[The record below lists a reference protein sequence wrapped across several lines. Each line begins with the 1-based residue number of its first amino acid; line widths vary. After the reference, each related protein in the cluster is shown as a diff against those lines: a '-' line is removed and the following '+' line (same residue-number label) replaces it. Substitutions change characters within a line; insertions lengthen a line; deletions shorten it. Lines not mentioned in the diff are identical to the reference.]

1 MLFRNKSKERNN
13 GASVRL
19 ASYTVLGVV
28 ATVFS
33 SSVFPP
39 VFTSQTS
46 RALINAPIIPLTT
59 PISGVVKLSDD
70 KGKAT
75 IENDKVDKT
84 TLIGLKVQ
92 LAALDNEM
100 RQKNSIVGD
109 YASRIEDLNKDL
121 SSQQAALLIRTQSD
135 LAAAEAALQMVTYST
150 RIAKA
155 EATRKQ
161 KLVAKGVY
169 FGIGDD
175 IADTIQLED
184 VKLQA
189 ARVAVDKLN
198 KEMSFARQ
206 GIYIGSDLQSLQNLQ
221 QEIRTRSADL
231 MQIQMQM
238 TTLETRRSEL
248 ETLASAEAARIERLT
263 RADLAIPAGTTLY
276 KPVAAT
282 GREVV
287 AGDTLAEALDCRNAF
302 VVAIFSERQAQ
313 ALSVGSRVKVNAD
326 GWNQEADGL
335 VERLVPRTTE
345 RVDLDYA
352 VPFPPTER
360 RELYAFI
367 RVDGANQQKL
377 ARDTACSVGT
387 WVSVSLPNEWLGKT
401 QDYVH
406 EASSSLLKLAQTSVD
421 ELPGVTEAT
430 WSLIETSRD
439 RVFDY
444 MGIRPAKQAR
454 QPQIAERL
462 PQQGVLPHQT
472 TASPSAA
479 KTVSRTQS

>member
-1 MLFRNKSKERNN
+1 MMFRNKDKEKHQ

-39 VFTSQTS
+39 VFTSQTN
-46 RALINAPIIPLTT
+46 RALINAPVIPLTT
-59 PISGVVKLSDD
+59 PISGVVKMSDNN
-70 KGKAT
+70 GNAAV
-75 IENDKVDKT
+75 ENDKVDNT

-92 LAALDNEM
+92 LAALDNEL
-100 RQKNSIVGD
+100 RQKNAIIGD
-109 YASRIEDLNKDL
+109 YAIRIDGLNGDLA
-121 SSQQAALLIRTQSD
+121 SQQAALLQRTESD
-135 LAAAEAALQMVTYST
+135 LEAAKAALQMVTYST

-155 EATRKQ
+155 EAARKQ

-175 IADTIQLED
+175 IVDTIQLED
-184 VKLQA
+184 TKLQA
-189 ARVAVDKLN
+189 AKVAVDKLN

-231 MQIQMQM
+231 LQIRMQM
-238 TTLETRRSEL
+238 TTMQTRRSKL
-248 ETLASAEAARIERLT
+248 ETLASAEAARIDRLT
-263 RADLAIPAGTTLY
+263 RADLAIPPGTTLY
-276 KPVAAT
+276 KPVAVT

-313 ALSVGSRVKVNAD
+313 ALSVGSRVKVNTDAWTQEVD
-326 GWNQEADGL
+326 GV

-360 RELYAFI
+360 RELYAYI
-367 RVDGANQQKL
+367 RMEGTAEGKFLDNGA
-377 ARDTACSVGT
+377 CPVGT
-387 WVSVSLPNEWLGKT
+387 WVSVSLPREWLGKT
-401 QDYVH
+401 RSYVQ
-406 EASSSLLKLAQTSVD
+406 EASASLFKFAAASVSEMPD
-421 ELPGVTEAT
+421 VRQAVWALV
-430 WSLIETSRD
+430 ETSRQTI
-439 RVFDY
+439 VEQ
-444 MGIRPAKQAR
+444 MGIEGKPRR
-454 QPQIAERL
+454 QPEIAG
-462 PQQGVLPHQT
+462 PAHQPDAVTQHSISGVD
-472 TASPSAA
+472 AA
-479 KTVSRTQS
+479 GKVSRTQS

>member
-1 MLFRNKSKERNN
+1 MLFRNRDKEVRQS
-13 GASVRL
+13 ASVKL

-39 VFTSQTS
+39 VFTSQTN
-46 RALINAPIIPLTT
+46 RALINAPVIPLTT
-59 PISGVVKLSDD
+59 PISGVVKISD
-70 KGKAT
+70 KNGKAA
-75 IENDKVDKT
+75 IENDKVDNT

-92 LAALDNEM
+92 LAALDNEL
-100 RQKNSIVGD
+100 RQKNGIIGD
-109 YASRIEDLNKDL
+109 YASRIDDLNRDL
-121 SSQQAALLIRTQSD
+121 ASQQAALLQRTESD
-135 LAAAEAALQMVTYST
+135 LQAANAALQMVTYST

-161 KLVAKGVY
+161 KLMAKGMY
-169 FGIGDD
+169 SGIGED

-184 VKLQA
+184 TKLQA
-189 ARVAVDKLN
+189 AKVAVDKLT
-198 KEMSFARQ
+198 KEMNFARQ

-231 MQIQMQM
+231 LQIRMQM
-238 TTLETRRSEL
+238 TTMQTRKSEL
-248 ETLASAEAARIERLT
+248 ETLASAESARIERLT
-263 RADLAIPAGTTLY
+263 RADLAIPPGTTLY

-313 ALSVGSRVKVNAD
+313 ALSVGSRVKVSSDAWAEESD
-326 GWNQEADGL
+326 GV

-360 RELYAFI
+360 RELYAYI
-367 RVDGANQQKL
+367 RMDSRAQEKL
-377 ARDTACSVGT
+377 TENGACSVGT
-387 WVSVSLPNEWLGKT
+387 WVSVSLPREWLGKT
-401 QDYVH
+401 RNYVH
-406 EASSSLLKLAQTSVD
+406 EASASLFQFAKTSVS
-421 ELPGVTEAT
+421 ELPDVRQAA
-430 WSLIETSRD
+430 WALIETSRD
-439 RVFDY
+439 TLSAHT
-444 MGIRPAKQAR
+444 GI
-454 QPQIAERL
+454 EW
-462 PQQGVLPHQT
+462 PQQRPDVPGRAHQPDIIT
-472 TASPSAA
+472 QHPFGNTDATGKAP
-479 KTVSRTQS
+479 RTQS

>member
-1 MLFRNKSKERNN
+1 MLFRNKPDAKYK

-59 PISGVVKLSDD
+59 PISGVVKTSNDR
-70 KGKAT
+70 GGAT
-75 IENDKVDKT
+75 IENDKVDNT

-100 RQKNSIVGD
+100 RQKNSIVSD
-109 YASRIEDLNKDL
+109 YASRIDDLNRDL
-121 SSQQAALLIRTQSD
+121 SSQQAALLLRTESD
-135 LAAAEAALQMVTYST
+135 LEAAEAALQMVTYST

-155 EATRKQ
+155 EAARKQ
-161 KLVAKGVY
+161 KLVDKGV
-169 FGIGDD
+169 FQGISED

-184 VKLQA
+184 TKLKA
-189 ARVAVDKLN
+189 ARVAVNKLN
-198 KEMSFARQ
+198 KDMTFARQ

-221 QEIRTRSADL
+221 QEIRTRTADL
-231 MQIQMQM
+231 MQVRMQM

-248 ETLASAEAARIERLT
+248 ETLATTEASRIDRLT
-263 RADLAIPAGTTLY
+263 HADLAIPPGTTLY

-313 ALSVGSRVKVNAD
+313 ALSVGSRVKVDA
-326 GWNQEADGL
+326 GSWAQESSGT

-367 RVDGANQQKL
+367 RMDGIDQPDLSHQKS
-377 ARDTACSVGT
+377 CSVGT
-387 WVSVSLPNEWLGKT
+387 WVNVTLPNEWLDRT
-401 QDYVH
+401 RNYVH
-406 EASSSLLKLAQTSVD
+406 EASADLLQYAKNSAKEIPSVTQAAMALLESSRNRIFA
-421 ELPGVTEAT
+421 
-430 WSLIETSRD
+430 
-439 RVFDY
+439 Y
-444 MGIRPAKQAR
+444 MGMEQPR
-454 QPQIAERL
+454 QGRL
-462 PQQGVLPHQT
+462 PELAAPNRQLDDTRHAANGPVPQT
-472 TASPSAA
+472 
-479 KTVSRTQS
+479 KISRTQS

>member
-1 MLFRNKSKERNN
+1 MLFRNKDKEKPQ

-39 VFTSQTS
+39 VFTSQTN
-46 RALINAPIIPLTT
+46 RALINAPVIPLTT
-59 PISGVVKLSDD
+59 PISGVVKIS
-70 KGKAT
+70 GNGRAAV
-75 IENDKVDKT
+75 ENDKVDNT

-92 LAALDNEM
+92 LAALDNEL
-100 RQKNSIVGD
+100 RQKNAIIGD
-109 YASRIEDLNKDL
+109 YASRIDNLNNDLL
-121 SSQQAALLIRTQSD
+121 SQQAALLQRTESD
-135 LAAAEAALQMVTYST
+135 LEAAKAALQMVTYST

-155 EATRKQ
+155 EAVRKQ

-184 VKLQA
+184 TKLQA
-189 ARVAVDKLN
+189 AKVAVDKLN

-231 MQIQMQM
+231 LQIQMQM
-238 TTLETRRSEL
+238 TTMQTRKSEL
-248 ETLASAEAARIERLT
+248 EALASAEAARIDRLT
-263 RADLAIPAGTTLY
+263 RADLAIPPGTTLY
-276 KPVAAT
+276 KPVAVT

-326 GWNQEADGL
+326 AWAQEADGV

-360 RELYAFI
+360 RELYAYI
-367 RVDGANQQKL
+367 RMAGTSESQFMNNGV
-377 ARDTACSVGT
+377 CSVGT
-387 WVSVSLPNEWLGKT
+387 WGSVSLPREWLGKT
-401 QDYVH
+401 REYVH
-406 EASSSLLKLAQTSVD
+406 EASASLFQFAQASASEMPDVRQAAWT
-421 ELPGVTEAT
+421 
-430 WSLIETSRD
+430 LIETSREKI
-439 RVFDY
+439 FEQ
-444 MGIRPAKQAR
+444 MGMGGQQQQPPGIAAPNTKPDIITQHAISGADATAKA
-454 QPQIAERL
+454 P
-462 PQQGVLPHQT
+462 
-472 TASPSAA
+472 
-479 KTVSRTQS
+479 RTQS

>member
-1 MLFRNKSKERNN
+1 MLFRNRDKEKPQ

-39 VFTSQTS
+39 VFTSQTN
-46 RALINAPIIPLTT
+46 RALINAPVIPLTT
-59 PISGVVKLSDD
+59 PISGVVEIS
-70 KGKAT
+70 GNGRAAV
-75 IENDKVDKT
+75 ENDKVDNT

-92 LAALDNEM
+92 LAALDNEL
-100 RQKNSIVGD
+100 RQKNAIIGD
-109 YASRIEDLNKDL
+109 YASRVDNLNNDLL
-121 SSQQAALLIRTQSD
+121 SQQAALLQRTESD
-135 LAAAEAALQMVTYST
+135 LEAAKAALQMVTYST

-155 EATRKQ
+155 EAVRKQ

-169 FGIGDD
+169 FELATTSPIRYNE
-175 IADTIQLED
+175 DT
-184 VKLQA
+184 KLQA
-189 ARVAVDKLN
+189 AKVAVDKLN

-231 MQIQMQM
+231 LQIQMQM
-238 TTLETRRSEL
+238 TTMQTRKSEL
-248 ETLASAEAARIERLT
+248 EALASAEAARIDRLT
-263 RADLAIPAGTTLY
+263 RADLAIPPGTTLY
-276 KPVAAT
+276 KPVAVT

-326 GWNQEADGL
+326 AWAQEADGV

-352 VPFPPTER
+352 VPFPPRSGGSFTLISAWPGHPR
-360 RELYAFI
+360 A
-367 RVDGANQQKL
+367 
-377 ARDTACSVGT
+377 
-387 WVSVSLPNEWLGKT
+387 SL
-401 QDYVH
+401 
-406 EASSSLLKLAQTSVD
+406 
-421 ELPGVTEAT
+421 
-430 WSLIETSRD
+430 
-439 RVFDY
+439 
-444 MGIRPAKQAR
+444 
-454 QPQIAERL
+454 
-462 PQQGVLPHQT
+462 
-472 TASPSAA
+472 
-479 KTVSRTQS
+479 